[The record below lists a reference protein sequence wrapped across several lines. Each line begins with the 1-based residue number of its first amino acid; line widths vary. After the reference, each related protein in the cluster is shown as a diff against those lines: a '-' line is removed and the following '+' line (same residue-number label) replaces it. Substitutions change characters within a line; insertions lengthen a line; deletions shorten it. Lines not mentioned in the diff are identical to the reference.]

1 MIFSPI
7 STKSRVCHVPAME
20 SDGRGSQMFSCSVLL
35 KIQMIFVMFEKY
47 TTSMKNSN
55 TSLIAG
61 KSYNDFFITN
71 ASGLTE
77 KASCLSGFL

>member
-1 MIFSPI
+1 MREGHTMIFSPI
-7 STKSRVCHVPAME
+7 STKSRVCHVLAME

-35 KIQMIFVMFEKY
+35 KIQMIFVMFEG
-47 TTSMKNSN
+47 M
-55 TSLIAG
+55 IAG